1 MKTRRRS
8 EVSDSIV
15 TKDSKYKNMR
25 KRRSWSWKLS
35 NSSKDSSDAQEKLCS
50 IDEGNDCESF
60 KNDLRLCVFDDKLQ
74 KLVYKDDLQ
83 LDLSQDVN
91 RLLTFKK
98 STEGMKKFFAE
109 RRCSVDEVS
118 NENCATRSKF
128 AKNGAQV
135 VDSSNDSVEVDKL
148 KDLRN
153 RFKLNK
159 FMSKDLSKNRYSA
172 DDKLLRSFDANL
184 DDVLKDG
191 SKGRPHSI
199 HISVERK
206 EN

>member
-35 NSSKDSSDAQEKLCS
+35 NSSKDSSETQEKLCS

-60 KNDLRLCVFDDKLQ
+60 KDDLRLCVFDDKLQ
-74 KLVYKDDLQ
+74 KLVYKNDLQ

-91 RLLTFKK
+91 RDR
-98 STEGMKKFFAE
+98 MKKFFAE
-109 RRCSVDEVS
+109 RRGSLDEVS
-118 NENCATRSKF
+118 NENCASGKDNSRSRSSKF

-135 VDSSNDSVEVDKL
+135 VDFNDSV

-159 FMSKDLSKNRYSA
+159 FMSKDLSRNRYSA
-172 DDKLLRSFDANL
+172 DDKLLRSFDGNL
-184 DDVLKDG
+184 DDVIKDG

-199 HISVERK
+199 HIPVERK